1 MHAAVSVP
9 AAFEGFQRHP
19 PDVVVAACRHPA
31 RYEGVNVKVFRAGVA
46 ADGRYYVI
54 GGALGGGLDG
64 VPTDLTE

>member
-1 MHAAVSVP
+1 
-9 AAFEGFQRHP
+9 
-19 PDVVVAACRHPA
+19 VAACRHPA